1 MFFGYIWI
9 FSKLLRA
16 PLKDTE
22 VTTEHQKWPK
32 VSQQSIKT
40 TFFLPEGQTKTSAGG
55 QIPMQ
60 ELEVKPA

>member
-22 VTTEHQKWPK
+22 VSTEHQKSPK
-32 VSQQSIKT
+32 VSQQSIR

-60 ELEVKPA
+60 ELEVKPV